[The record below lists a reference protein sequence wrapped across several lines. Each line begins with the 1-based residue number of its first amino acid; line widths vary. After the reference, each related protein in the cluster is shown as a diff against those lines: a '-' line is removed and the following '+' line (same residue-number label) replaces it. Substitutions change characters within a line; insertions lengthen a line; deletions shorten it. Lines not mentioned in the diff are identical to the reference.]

1 MNKLM
6 INSLLEIFAV
16 MVNRKNVFIHQLAIN
31 YVEIYFHRIVD
42 SKTAR
47 QKKEEFA
54 LLINQIKKKQ
64 NSININR
71 TCRVINNELS
81 KSQRIILLINLIEFI
96 EFISK
101 NELKEPGNDHPLY
114 SFIENISGRIN
125 ISSNTLQDCKN
136 FVADQYYL
144 ISDQAMLVYAKENDL
159 GLTKNKYIHI
169 PTIKGFLAFFYIKE
183 AQLVLFKYNGSS
195 ILELNSRLIFPKN
208 IYIFQSGSVI
218 SAGKIPLIFYNQIV
232 RLVKLKDFDADIT
245 LELHNVNYSHKGSTF
260 GVKNINFG
268 CTSGELVGII
278 GGSGSGKTTLLNIIN
293 GNFKPDSGSL
303 SLNGAGYSNSI
314 SSIQK
319 HIGFVPQ
326 DDSLIGE
333 LTVYENLYFTTAL
346 SKGNLPKQEIKS
358 TVENYL
364 SEFALF
370 HIRNQKVGLPIQ
382 RYISG
387 GQRKRLNIVSELVRE
402 SNLLLVDEPTSGLSS
417 MDSYKTVVLLKEQT
431 SRGKLVIMN
440 IHQPSADIY
449 RLFDKIL
456 VLDEGGYMVYYG
468 NPVEALGYF
477 MDKSQNIDAA
487 IECPACHTLKPDAIF
502 EIIEDKV
509 VDETGMVTDV
519 RKRKAEEWSKLY
531 SNSSSQ
537 SKTSGETRPGLPL
550 TKTIPPS
557 KNRQLFT
564 FIERLTASKVRDR
577 EFVLFSFAVPTLLAF
592 ILSMYSRYSIL
603 TGKGVYEYIYYE
615 NDNIPIYFLMSII
628 SCMFSGVITSADCVI
643 KDGLLRKREKFLFL
657 NNLSYINSKIIFFA
671 AVSAIQTVI
680 FMFVSAIVL
689 KIPGS
694 LLHFWILLFT
704 MSLLGNILGIII
716 SSLIKS
722 AAAAYIIIP
731 FIIIPQIT
739 FSGLA
744 IPYEKLN
751 RLNYSNKNIPFI
763 GNITLA
769 RWGIEALL
777 VMQFKEND
785 YEKPIFE
792 LDCAESQ
799 TRAKAYFFIPKL
811 TDMIKECSSSKQ
823 NATTSSH
830 YTIISNELPKLGI
843 NLKVEKDELRFNKR
857 KSEQLINL
865 LSTAKEGLMKK
876 HSSILRKRDSILREQ
891 SLQLEPYN
899 QLITLKNEQTNNKIN
914 QLVLNR
920 GASTIL
926 EITNNSIIQKIDPIF
941 SEPRR
946 GLFNSPF
953 FSSSKNIMGYT
964 VDTYSVNMSVM
975 LIIYILLYIF
985 LLVLFRFI
993 RK

>member
-6 INSLLEIFAV
+6 VNSLLEIFAV

-64 NSININR
+64 NSVDINR

-81 KSQRIILLINLIEFI
+81 KSQRIIFLINLIEFI

-114 SFIENISGRIN
+114 SFIEDISSKIK
-125 ISSNTLQDCKN
+125 ISSNTLQNCKN
-136 FVADQYYL
+136 FVSDQYYL
-144 ISDQAMLVYAKENDL
+144 ISDQAMLIYAKENDPK
-159 GLTKNKYIHI
+159 LTKNKYIHI
-169 PTIKGFLAFFYIKE
+169 PGIKGFLSFFYIKE

-218 SAGKIPLIFYNQIV
+218 SASKIPRIFYNQIV

-293 GNFKPDSGSL
+293 GNLKPDSGSL
-303 SLNGAGYSNSI
+303 SLNGINYADSI

-333 LTVYENLYFTTAL
+333 LTVYENLYFTTVL

-431 SRGKLVIMN
+431 SKGKLVIMN

-456 VLDEGGYMVYYG
+456 VLDEDGYMVYYG
-468 NPVEALGYF
+468 NPIEALEYF
-477 MDKSQNIDAA
+477 MDKSEKIDAA
-487 IECPACHTLKPDAIF
+487 VECSACHTLKPDAIF

-509 VDETGMVTDV
+509 VDEIGTVTDV
-519 RKRKAEEWSKLY
+519 RKRKAKEWSELY
-531 SNSSSQ
+531 LNRTRQ
-537 SKTSGETRPGLPL
+537 DKTSGETRPGLPL
-550 TKTIPPS
+550 AKTIPPS

-564 FIERLTASKVRDR
+564 FIQRFMVSKVRDR
-577 EFVLFSFAVPTLLAF
+577 EFIFYSFAIPILLAL
-592 ILSMYSRYSIL
+592 ILSIYSRYSIL
-603 TGKGVYEYIYYE
+603 TSKGIYEYIYSE

-628 SCMFSGVITSADCVI
+628 SCMFLGISTSADCVI
-643 KDGLLRKREKFLFL
+643 KDVLLRKREKFLFL

-671 AVSAIQTVI
+671 AVSAIQTV
-680 FMFVSAIVL
+680 MFTLVSVAVL

-704 MSLLGNILGIII
+704 MSLLGNIFGIII

-722 AAAAYIIIP
+722 ATAAYVIIP
-731 FIIIPQIT
+731 FIIIPQII

-763 GNITLA
+763 GNMALA

-792 LDCAESQ
+792 LDRAESQ
-799 TRAKAYFFIPKL
+799 TRIKAYFLIPKL
-811 TDMIKECSSSKQ
+811 TDIINECSSSKQ
-823 NATTSSH
+823 NATSSSH

-843 NLKVEKDELRFNKR
+843 NLQVEKDEQRFNKR
-857 KSEQLINL
+857 KSEQLISL
-865 LSTAKEGLMKK
+865 LATAKEGLIKK

-891 SLQLEPYN
+891 SRQLEPYN
-899 QLITLKNEQTNNKIN
+899 QLITLKNEQTNNEIN
-914 QLVLNR
+914 RLVLNR

-926 EITNNSIIQKIDPIF
+926 ETTNNSIIQKIDPIF

-953 FSSSKNIMGYT
+953 FSSSKNVMGYT

-985 LLVLFRFI
+985 LLVLSRFI